1 MKKTLIAATA
11 ILIWASASAEPIVVN
26 SGNVIGPTLH
36 GEVPHHLLQSQ
47 HDFARL
53 VAIETN
59 GEIDLRILDGKRP
72 DIPVFAMPKMA
83 KEGTKIQ
90 ATAVPSFFLPMV
102 PGFKVFEIPYLF
114 RDKAHAARYPTS
126 ELAGILSAQIEERYQ
141 LKVLGH
147 FLVAYNVSITSTDK
161 PIIAPEDFAER
172 HVNDGFESFGPM
184 WANIKPA
191 ARYDIGFTE
200 SVEGA
205 LHDNELLDTSI
216 GMLQNNVIQKQYT
229 KFNYATVAPS
239 FYTFFYTFM
248 INKDLWASFSD
259 DQRAGVIRA
268 AKAVQVSA
276 FDNEDATA
284 IYHTALNN
292 GLGVEVHLQTAGE
305 RAAWEKEFSNKVR
318 DGILENSEIADELR
332 SHIKMIQAL

>member
-1 MKKTLIAATA
+1 MKKILIAAAAISISATA
-11 ILIWASASAEPIVVN
+11 AAEPIVVN

-36 GEVPHHLLQSQ
+36 GNMPHHLLQSQ

-59 GEIDLRILDGKRP
+59 GEIDLRIADGKRP

-114 RDKAHAARYPTS
+114 RDKDHAAKYPTS
-126 ELAGILSAQIEERYQ
+126 ELALILSAQIEDRYQ

-147 FLVAYNVSITSTDK
+147 FLVAHNISITSTDK
-161 PIIAPEDFAER
+161 PIIAPEDFAGR
-172 HVNDGFESFGPM
+172 HINDGFESFGPM
-184 WANIKPA
+184 WVNIKPA
-191 ARYDIGFTE
+191 KRYNISFTE
-200 SVEGA
+200 SVDGG
-205 LHDNELLDTSI
+205 LHKEKLLDTSV

-248 INKDLWASFSD
+248 INKDVWAGFSD
-259 DQRAGVIRA
+259 EQKAGVMRA
-268 AKAVQVSA
+268 AEAVQVSA
-276 FDNEDATA
+276 FDNEKATA
-284 IYHTALNN
+284 IYHTALNRA
-292 GLGVEVHLQTAGE
+292 LGVEMRRQTADE
-305 RAAWEKEFSNKVR
+305 RAAWQKEFSNKVR
-318 DGILENSEIADELR
+318 DGILENSDIADELR
-332 SHIKMIQAL
+332 DYITIIQGL

>member
-1 MKKTLIAATA
+1 MKKILIAAAAISISATA
-11 ILIWASASAEPIVVN
+11 AAEPIVVN

-36 GEVPHHLLQSQ
+36 GNMPHHLLQSQ

-114 RDKAHAARYPTS
+114 RDKAHAAKYPTS
-126 ELAGILSAQIEERYQ
+126 ELARTLSAQIEERYQ

-147 FLVAYNVSITSTDK
+147 FLVAYNVSITSTDR
-161 PIIAPEDFAER
+161 PIIAPEDFAGR
-172 HVNDGFESFGPM
+172 YVNDGFESFGPM
-184 WANIKPA
+184 WIHIKPA
-191 ARYDIGFTE
+191 KRYDIGFTDA
-200 SVEGA
+200 VDGG
-205 LHDNELLDTSI
+205 LHKEEMLDTSI
-216 GMLQNNVIQKQYT
+216 GMLQNIYIQKQYT
-229 KFNYATVAPS
+229 KFGYATIAPS

-248 INKDLWASFSD
+248 INKDIWASLSES
-259 DQRAGVIRA
+259 QKAGMLRA
-268 AKAVQVSA
+268 AESVQASA
-276 FDNEDATA
+276 FANEAATA
-284 IYHTALNN
+284 IYHTALNES
-292 GLGVEVHLQTAGE
+292 LGINIHHQSADEK
-305 RAAWEKEFSNKVR
+305 AAWASEFSDKVR
-318 DGILENSEIADELR
+318 DGILETSENADELR
-332 SHIKMIQAL
+332 SYLNMIREL